1 MAFSWD
7 AQSLRAAIDDPGL
20 SFAALQVANQGS
32 GRHELTG
39 AEAVAFFTGSGLPQE
54 ALSQIWMTSTK
65 GAPEMGPQMFLEAL
79 KLAYDALHGGQSSSQ
94 MAPPAPPSASSFGAP
109 PSGPTPEER
118 QKYSAHY
125 GTLPGANS
133 QQVSL
138 PDAAEFLSKAKIKR
152 ELIEQILVKNTRG
165 SGAVTLD
172 AFVQSMHETYEA
184 RKAKK
189 EKKGMKSAAKAAMAS
204 GAFGSTL
211 KSQPSGSASWRSA
224 PPPPPLEQPA
234 ANTAVQP
241 GQSVSTSSAF
251 ASFDAPPGQAPGGM
265 GGGAFDVQEGNSGGF
280 ASFDSDFGA
289 SSSGPAPVGIATNSG
304 GGFASFDANFGAA
317 ASNADMF
324 TEPGAGTGGGD
335 AFGRS
340 GSFAGTAGFTG
351 DSQSQFASA
360 GPTGGS
366 LAAGSGAGSAAL
378 DEDMFSGAQ
387 YGSPPKAGALGF
399 DLGGGGFGGE
409 IQPEIQTEI
418 QPAPEMQASG
428 FGGFGGDQSLAAFE
442 APPLTAVEPPA
453 LSVQAPA
460 EPSAA
465 TGDMFSSFDAPNPN
479 PPHPAP
485 GGDAFA
491 SFEAPPAP
499 PAATTT
505 TTTSDN
511 NDAFTSFDAAQKPP
525 LPPPAPAPRRSS

>member
-94 MAPPAPPSASSFGAP
+94 MMAGASSSGMAAPAPPSASSFGAP

-224 PPPPPLEQPA
+224 PPPPPLDNPRRTQLCSPGSLYPRRPRSPA
-234 ANTAVQP
+234 LTPRP
-241 GQSVSTSSAF
+241 GRRRGGWAAARSTSRKETPEASHLSIPISALRR
-251 ASFDAPPGQAPGGM
+251 PR
-265 GGGAFDVQEGNSGGF
+265 
-280 ASFDSDFGA
+280 
-289 SSSGPAPVGIATNSG
+289 PAPVGIATNSG

-317 ASNADMF
+317 ASNTDMF

-351 DSQSQFASA
+351 
-360 GPTGGS
+360 
-366 LAAGSGAGSAAL
+366 
-378 DEDMFSGAQ
+378 
-387 YGSPPKAGALGF
+387 
-399 DLGGGGFGGE
+399 
-409 IQPEIQTEI
+409 
-418 QPAPEMQASG
+418 
-428 FGGFGGDQSLAAFE
+428 
-442 APPLTAVEPPA
+442 
-453 LSVQAPA
+453 
-460 EPSAA
+460 
-465 TGDMFSSFDAPNPN
+465 
-479 PPHPAP
+479 
-485 GGDAFA
+485 
-491 SFEAPPAP
+491 
-499 PAATTT
+499 
-505 TTTSDN
+505 
-511 NDAFTSFDAAQKPP
+511 
-525 LPPPAPAPRRSS
+525 